1 MQLSFFLFLISYFKN
16 KYKPFLT
23 VENNRLNTQIT
34 KYNIE
39 NEINIK
45 RKMKKQL
52 IQKGIILVGFVL
64 LSFQN
69 LYSQDEVQNRFKLTL
84 NTMINNQK
92 NVLKIESFG
101 YTIDQYKDK
110 VDDVTIEIKDMVYIY
125 VSGSETINK
134 DFIKLFE
141 TKTQNINGYIEIKD
155 TQGKIPTKK
164 IEFKN
169 SRYSLS
175 ENYSTNNY
183 ENPSSFSISI
193 YTNDIIIDGASIY
206 KK

>member
-34 KYNIE
+34 KYNIK

-69 LYSQDEVQNRFKLTL
+69 LYSQDEVQNRFELTL

-92 NVLKIESFG
+92 NW
-101 YTIDQYKDK
+101 T
-110 VDDVTIEIKDMVYIY
+110 VYIK
-125 VSGSETINK
+125 G
-134 DFIKLFE
+134 F
-141 TKTQNINGYIEIKD
+141 
-155 TQGKIPTKK
+155 
-164 IEFKN
+164 
-169 SRYSLS
+169 
-175 ENYSTNNY
+175 
-183 ENPSSFSISI
+183 
-193 YTNDIIIDGASIY
+193 
-206 KK
+206 